1 MWSSIYRDFERLW
14 IWERLSNRLGWYL
27 GVSIN
32 RYPAKYNIA
41 NRVAVPAN
49 SFDEIGSI
57 EEGLSIYERATEDF
71 LRLWRDVRYGGEDI
85 TRLERPR
92 YSLLDLARS
101 LVRAIV
107 KKCVFCRWRCGV
119 DRAKGDRLGACML
132 TTESRVGS
140 YFHHFGEELVFR
152 GTYGSGTI
160 FFTSCNMRCLFC
172 QNSDISRDRFNG
184 VPYTPRELAQI
195 AFLLRIE
202 GCHNINWVGGE
213 PTVHLHSIVE
223 AMWYLA
229 NEGFKLMPRDG
240 ELEKLLLTKADSYI
254 PYPMDKRFG
263 SYKGLFNVPM
273 LFNTNM
279 FLSRESMILLRP
291 LIDIWLPDFKFGP
304 GRCAIRLSRTP
315 WYYETVANNIKTLYE
330 WGEEMVIRHLV
341 MPNHVECCTKSVLE
355 WIAKNIPGT
364 PVNVMDQYRPEA
376 YADPSSPSFSP
387 DAFDIARRPTR
398 EEILR
403 AWRYAE
409 ELGLNYRE
417 ITFEKKLS
425 IRSVEGLV
433 ETLIEH

>member
-1 MWSSIYRDFERLW
+1 
-14 IWERLSNRLGWYL
+14 
-27 GVSIN
+27 
-32 RYPAKYNIA
+32 
-41 NRVAVPAN
+41 
-49 SFDEIGSI
+49 
-57 EEGLSIYERATEDF
+57 
-71 LRLWRDVRYGGEDI
+71 
-85 TRLERPR
+85 
-92 YSLLDLARS
+92 
-101 LVRAIV
+101 
-107 KKCVFCRWRCGV
+107 
-119 DRAKGDRLGACML
+119 
-132 TTESRVGS
+132 
-140 YFHHFGEELVFR
+140 
-152 GTYGSGTI
+152 
-160 FFTSCNMRCLFC
+160 
-172 QNSDISRDRFNG
+172 
-184 VPYTPRELAQI
+184 
-195 AFLLRIE
+195 
-202 GCHNINWVGGE
+202 
-213 PTVHLHSIVE
+213 
-223 AMWYLA
+223 
-229 NEGFKLMPRDG
+229 
-240 ELEKLLLTKADSYI
+240 
-254 PYPMDKRFG
+254 
-263 SYKGLFNVPM
+263 
-273 LFNTNM
+273 
-279 FLSRESMILLRP
+279 MILLRP

-425 IRSVEGLV
+425 IRSVEGLL